1 MPGGVSVP
9 HASAPTACK
18 HLINQPNAQFYP
30 VGFLKRGKTATVVTE
45 LIIGLESQR
54 NDIPEGKSRTD
65 YFEIVSC
72 LVERFAPEDEKSKER
87 Q

>member
-1 MPGGVSVP
+1 M
-9 HASAPTACK
+9 
-18 HLINQPNAQFYP
+18 
-30 VGFLKRGKTATVVTE
+30 KRGKTATVVTE